1 MQVINKELQIIGGS
15 GQFVDSIGSI
25 EENPSILIGTA
36 VTLKLNLLSDKKNS
50 QTGELLPLN
59 MNEVAAN
66 SYYLAIDSD
75 YKTSTPLKILRLDNI
90 SIEQIEGETI
100 LTAVIP
106 ETNTTELQAA
116 VTGVD
121 QVKLFCEIGGYDSS
135 VIDDVK
141 PKRTFA
147 FQFGIIIRNSI
158 YNPNDDE
165 PTSNPSD
172 YYTAVETNAKL
183 NSKEVYQ
190 FSIDGVNNWHET
202 QTDTDLFYRSRKE
215 ATPNGEWSDP
225 IKLLRGADGND
236 GLNGTNGTDGAPG
249 ENGTN
254 GIDGQDGNDG
264 DSAFQ
269 IAVNNGFV
277 GSESEWLQSLK
288 GADGSINFEDLTD
301 EQKAT
306 LKGEKGE
313 KGDAF
318 VYEDFT
324 AEQLESL
331 KGPSGSD
338 AEVTKT
344 NVDLALGASESGDQ
358 TKFYNQ
364 NGEWVTVETD
374 TGGGSSSKVF
384 NDNLLINS
392 EGRINHYLSKN
403 NGSNKRYF
411 ALSSGYFI
419 DRHYWTFEDEGSV
432 NNNLDTGARTID
444 PGGPYLWSLE
454 QKFDA
459 QDMRSL
465 FSGQVT
471 AHIQCDIDCT
481 INIVLVNNSNVETII
496 DGTVNT
502 DNSVTFN
509 IPEFDSNFKT
519 FVVRFTAYQTAVIT
533 NFKLEIGDKHTGY
546 KPNDLALELAKCQ
559 RYYEEIGETFQIFL
573 NENSENIMLR
583 CAVKRVDPTIIID
596 SHNSYGTS
604 GGLPIINYD
613 KTGMINLKKRDTW
626 SDTATWTGKIYLNS
640 EI

>member
-1 MQVINKELQIIGGS
+1 MSQTINLYLQMNGTKSRQLDTTLNEVRILPSLTRGVKCLVILHFFDSNQEPLTMTEYSSFDFVLADDYSLTTPPQIRINNNISATENTVVIPIDNTNTVELGSFLGNSSEKKIGGELVAFVNGETTPAFVNNFDIIIQNRRS
-15 GQFVDSIGSI
+15 SAGTGTPTSVDDGNYNAAQVDALLNAGFAVQFSVDGV
-25 EENPSILIGTA
+25 NDYHDVQT
-36 VTLKLNLLSDKKNS
+36 DDDCFFRFKNS
-50 QTGELLPLN
+50 QT
-59 MNEVAAN
+59 
-66 SYYLAIDSD
+66 I
-75 YKTSTPLKILRLDNI
+75 
-90 SIEQIEGETI
+90 
-100 LTAVIP
+100 
-106 ETNTTELQAA
+106 
-116 VTGVD
+116 
-121 QVKLFCEIGGYDSS
+121 
-135 VIDDVK
+135 
-141 PKRTFA
+141 
-147 FQFGIIIRNSI
+147 
-158 YNPNDDE
+158 
-165 PTSNPSD
+165 
-172 YYTAVETNAKL
+172 
-183 NSKEVYQ
+183 
-190 FSIDGVNNWHET
+190 
-202 QTDTDLFYRSRKE
+202 
-215 ATPNGEWSDP
+215 NGEWSEA

-269 IAVNNGFV
+269 IAVDNGFV
-277 GSESEWLQSLK
+277 GSESEWLASLK
-288 GADGSINFEDLTD
+288 GADGTMTFADLTD

-306 LKGEKGE
+306 LKGD

-331 KGPSGSD
+331 KGSSGSD

-364 NGEWVTVETD
+364 NGEWVTVETS
-374 TGGGSSSKVF
+374 TGGGSSEKVF
-384 NDNLLINS
+384 NENLLINS